1 MVVSISKLNMSTN
14 IMKIFDIHFIVF
26 VIMCTC
32 VHIYLITDLFIYK
45 KKVLANI
52 WYNTLTSK
60 PVIFVASWQ
69 QFTDFPFLYVLY
81 Y

>member
-52 WYNTLTSK
+52 WYNTLMSK
-60 PVIFVASWQ
+60 PVIFCCQLATV
-69 QFTDFPFLYVLY
+69 Y
-81 Y
+81 